1 MQGKIADVT
10 KFIDD
15 HPGGEDV
22 IRRYVGED
30 MTKAYTKVKKK
41 GSSPPPLPSS
51 FSFHRLSAL
60 WGGLK

>member
-41 GSSPPPLPSS
+41 GSSPPPTPLFLFFPSA
-51 FSFHRLSAL
+51 FSVV
-60 WGGLK
+60 GGS